1 MIPLGTRVRKPS
13 GLSWKHTA
21 PVFQE
26 ITMHDDIGADSIEE
40 WGGDIL
46 PIKDDITEGHGG

>member
-1 MIPLGTRVRKPS
+1 MLKQSHCTGAAS
-13 GLSWKHTA
+13 HGKHTA

-26 ITMHDDIGADSIEE
+26 IAMHDDIGADSIEE